1 MTTQAHDQLTA
12 DIYQRVRTAVEKS
25 DGSFKGSMPSIDAA
39 IAWMRNAAIR
49 EELRMIKS
57 ISSTKLELSGCP
69 FYMEKSE
76 FGEIVLKGDFDFT
89 PEFESFNGKYTSLY
103 EVTMRQFA
111 AGLVNCA
118 NHGTFYRLKAALVE
132 KLSKD
137 LDPALTAKK
146 LTRLRLTIHG
156 DMRRPKDKLD
166 RVPMSLRLLNNL
178 PLKSEAT
185 VLAKPMWDHGFLDK
199 EIYRMCVRLFGL
211 RFNLADYNW
220 VARHKET
227 IFRCAKENPAMVR
240 LLLLPVADDRH
251 ECPLV
256 KSRIAHDGKLP
267 HGYGPSEEYHAYER
281 AVIYAR
287 TPVNAGL
294 NAYQAAKAVLKSR
307 GLTDAGWKWLCKQKP
322 SFFIEVNLSAEACR
336 VISEL
341 AMRQVGILPRIKRLG
356 EAISEAER
364 NKQVPLLAIFLKA
377 IVAKEIP
384 ATSYQ
389 RWQLVFDYVFRSADR
404 PSMEKTT
411 WASLWRKQER
421 WHRDIFQAQM
431 AARANGFEYQEW
443 NPLVGHIEEGKYSAH
458 ELINT
463 TELIE
468 EGTVMQHCVGGYGP
482 SCVRGH
488 SYIFSIRKD
497 GVRLSTLELS
507 LYQGTLR
514 IRQNYGVRN
523 TACGLAERRIAKI
536 VLAQA
541 NKVLRERNMKLRKAA

>member
-1 MTTQAHDQLTA
+1 MTTQAHDQLFE
-12 DIYQRVRTAVEKS
+12 DIYQRVRSAVEKS
-25 DGSFKGSMPSIDAA
+25 DGSYKGSMPSIDAA

-69 FYMEKSE
+69 FYLEKSE
-76 FGEIVLKGDFDFT
+76 FGEIIFKGNFDFP
-89 PEFESFNGKYTSLY
+89 PEFNSIRGGYPSLY

-111 AGLVNCA
+111 ARLVNCA

-137 LDPALTAKK
+137 LDPALTATK
-146 LTRLRLTIHG
+146 LMRLGLTIHG
-156 DMRRPKDKLD
+156 TMMRSKDKLE

-178 PLKSEAT
+178 PLKSEVT
-185 VLAKPMWDHGFLDK
+185 VLAKRMWDHGFLDK
-199 EIYRMCVRLFGL
+199 EIYRMCVRLFDL

-240 LLLLPVADDRH
+240 LLLLPVVDDHH

-256 KSRIAHDGKLP
+256 NSRIAYDGKLP
-267 HGYGPSEEYHAYER
+267 HGYGPSEEYPTYER

-322 SFFIEVNLSAEACR
+322 SFFIEVNLSAEACG

-356 EAISEAER
+356 EAIIEAER
-364 NKQVPLLAIFLKA
+364 NNLVPLLAIFLKA

-384 ATSYQ
+384 ATSYV

-431 AARANGFEYQEW
+431 AAQAKGFEYQEW

-463 TELIE
+463 KELID
-468 EGTVMQHCVGGYGP
+468 EGTEMRHCVGGYSG

-488 SYIFSIRKD
+488 SVIFSIRKD
-497 GVRLSTLELS
+497 GIRLSTLELYM
-507 LYQGTLR
+507 YQGEFR
-514 IRQNYGVRN
+514 IRQNYGVEN
-523 TACGLAERRIAKI
+523 TPCGLAEQRIAKI
-536 VLAQA
+536 VLAEA
-541 NKVLRERNMKLRKAA
+541 NKSLRERHMKLRKAA

>member
-1 MTTQAHDQLTA
+1 MTTQTYDQLTA

-69 FYMEKSE
+69 FYLEKSE

-89 PEFESFNGKYTSLY
+89 PEFESFKGKYTSLY

-118 NHGTFYRLKAALVE
+118 NHGTFYRLKAALVA

-146 LTRLRLTIHG
+146 LDRLRLTIRG
-156 DMRRPKDKLD
+156 DMKRPKDKLA

-220 VARHKET
+220 VARNKAT
-227 IFRCAKENPAMVR
+227 IFRCAKENPAIIR
-240 LLLLPVADDRH
+240 LLLLQTQF
-251 ECPLV
+251 
-256 KSRIAHDGKLP
+256 RIAYEHLP
-267 HGYGPSEEYHAYER
+267 HKYGGFNDYHAYER
-281 AVIYAR
+281 AVIYAS
-287 TPVNAGL
+287 TPVDAGL
-294 NAYQAAKAVLKSR
+294 NAYQVAKAVLKSR

-322 SFFIEVNLSAEACR
+322 SFFIEVNLSDATCR

-341 AMRQVGILPRIKRLG
+341 AMRQVGILPRIKRLE
-356 EAISEAER
+356 EAIFEAER

-384 ATSYQ
+384 ATSYM

-541 NKVLRERNMKLRKAA
+541 NKVLRERTMKLRKAA